1 MKLLKIGTLNLP
13 RNRWLDALEYFE
25 KVYVFCWDF
34 ECELDNEKFVYI
46 KIPSATF
53 LNKCC
58 RFFIVRTTSRKSFFY
73 IQKVF
78 IYIFKM
84 INKKYI
90 KRIPFN
96 EIDCF
101 HSSYNDFDESNL
113 FTLILPRNLKIT
125 RAQKETRIDN
135 NNLEY
140 ACMKRCERII
150 LNDIACKKFFEQKY
164 GNTFFD
170 GKEVV
175 LNLDE
180 DVRYSKLA
188 SIIEYSSK
196 LSEKDGKIHAVILAG
211 RVLSDKKDK
220 RSGGRLYYLDTINSL
235 LEVGIVVHLH
245 TKTIVPF
252 FGENPYEVLATE
264 NKNFIIE
271 PPLDFE
277 DDPKRAYR
285 TLSRYDI
292 GILHAYITTESVSL
306 FDKVNIPHRYYEYLL
321 GHVCPIVPK
330 GKSIVIERLFKE
342 KRSGLIYE
350 KLSDITLDKLQDVC
364 YEGVYFKDYFQDLY
378 K

>member
-13 RNRWLDALEYFE
+13 RNRWLDALECFE
-25 KVYVFCWDF
+25 RVYVFCWDF
-34 ECELDNEKFVYI
+34 EYELDNEKFVYI
-46 KIPSATF
+46 KIPAATF

-58 RFFIVRTTSRKSFFY
+58 KLFIAKTNSKKFFFLL
-73 IQKVF
+73 QKVWICF
-78 IYIFKM
+78 FRI

-90 KRIPFN
+90 KQIPFN
-96 EIDCF
+96 EIDYF

-113 FTLILPRNLKIT
+113 FTLVLPKKLKIT
-125 RAQKETRIDN
+125 RAQKETRVEN

-140 ACMKRCERII
+140 ACMRRCERII
-150 LNDIACKKFFEQKY
+150 LNDIECKKFFEQKY
-164 GNTFFD
+164 GDTFFD

-188 SIIEYSSK
+188 DTIEYSSK
-196 LSEKDGKIHAVILAG
+196 LSENDGKIHAVILAG

-220 RSGGRLYYLDTINSL
+220 RSGGRLYYLDIINDL
-235 LEVGIVVHLH
+235 LEAGIVVHLH
-245 TKTIVPF
+245 TRTIIPF
-252 FGENPYEVLATE
+252 CGKNPYEVLAME

-277 DDPKRAYR
+277 GDPKNAYR
-285 TLSRYDI
+285 ILSRYDI
-292 GILHAYITTESVSL
+292 GILHAYITTEQVTL
-306 FDKVNIPHRYYEYLL
+306 FDRVNIPHRYYEYLL

-330 GKSIVIERLFKE
+330 DKSAVIEKLFKE
-342 KRSGLIYE
+342 RQSGLIYE
-350 KLSDITLDKLQDVC
+350 SLFDITLDKLQVIH
-364 YEGVYFKDYFQDLY
+364 YENVFFKDYFLNLY